1 MTDDEWEQKRQRVIM
16 TVFQTGRPVFADTDG
31 EMRYVD
37 GDREE
42 LPDDV
47 GVARAPLPRATPT
60 IYGRAMRASRFAYV
74 GSIVAGVTNAVVG
87 FWHPLYYAF
96 AVAALLSALVWRRV
110 HHSQRK
116 LYGARR

>member
-1 MTDDEWEQKRQRVIM
+1 VTDDEWEQKRQRVIM
-16 TVFQTGRPVFADTDG
+16 AVFQTGRPVFADTDG

-60 IYGRAMRASRFAYV
+60 IYDKAMRASGFAYTSSV
-74 GSIVAGVTNAVVG
+74 VAAAINAVVG
-87 FWHPLYYAF
+87 LWHPWYYAF